1 MNYLMLGLLLY
12 LIGCGLI
19 TASIARE
26 DYSTM
31 YPLCFPMA
39 YIILTKTEMPA
50 WLKVITAI
58 ITSILTIGSL
68 LVMIFTTLFFIIL
81 IAISELCAEI
91 RDLFD

>member
-1 MNYLMLGLLLY
+1 MFALLLY

-19 TASIARE
+19 MASIARE
-26 DYSTM
+26 DYPTI

-39 YIILTKTEMPA
+39 YIILTKTKMPA
-50 WLKVITAI
+50 WLKIVAAI

-68 LVMIFTTLFFIIL
+68 LVMMFVTFLFIIL
-81 IAISELCAEI
+81 IAISELCADI

>member
-1 MNYLMLGLLLY
+1 MNYLMFGLLLY

-19 TASIARE
+19 TMSIGRE
-26 DYSTM
+26 DYPTI

-39 YIILTKTEMPA
+39 YIILTKTKMPA
-50 WLKVITAI
+50 WLKVVTAI

-68 LVMIFTTLFFIIL
+68 LVMMFATFFFIIL
-81 IAISELCAEI
+81 IAISELCADI

>member
-1 MNYLMLGLLLY
+1 MNWLMFGLLLY

-19 TASIARE
+19 TMSIGRE
-26 DYSTM
+26 DYPTI

-39 YIILTKTEMPA
+39 YIILTKTKMPT
-50 WLKVITAI
+50 WLKVVTAI

-68 LVMIFTTLFFIIL
+68 LVMIFVTFLFIIL
-81 IAISELCAEI
+81 IAISELCADI